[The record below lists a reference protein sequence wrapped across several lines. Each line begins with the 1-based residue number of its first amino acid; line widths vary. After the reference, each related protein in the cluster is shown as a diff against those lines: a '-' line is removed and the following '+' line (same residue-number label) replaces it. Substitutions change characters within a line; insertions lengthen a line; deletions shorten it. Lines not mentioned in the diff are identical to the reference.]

1 MQHLLHC
8 AAGNALRAE
17 RFASTTR
24 EDDKLGVL
32 AIENFFGVNIAD
44 LHDLGVVVR
53 ILDML
58 KAALARACR
67 LPDELWDVGDQID
80 ACTRAARDGDRAAL
94 GTGWAAFTARI
105 WAPIAIGSKQKLPVS
120 RDGLA
125 ATLVDFFASSR
136 VLISL
141 VMTRLHC
148 ERFQQAE
155 ARADRCASPFLQSP
169 PATPCPPLA
178 CRSLHV
184 PAAARMALL

>member
-1 MQHLLHC
+1 MSKVRTVLDGPHATVYWLAGTTCDGNGGAKVCNACYC
-8 AAGNALRAE
+8 AAGNAFRAE
-17 RFASTTR
+17 RFASNTR

-125 ATLVDFFASSR
+125 ATLVDFFAS
-136 VLISL
+136 II
-141 VMTRLHC
+141 
-148 ERFQQAE
+148 
-155 ARADRCASPFLQSP
+155 
-169 PATPCPPLA
+169 A
-178 CRSLHV
+178 CGTLHV
-184 PAAARMALL
+184 T